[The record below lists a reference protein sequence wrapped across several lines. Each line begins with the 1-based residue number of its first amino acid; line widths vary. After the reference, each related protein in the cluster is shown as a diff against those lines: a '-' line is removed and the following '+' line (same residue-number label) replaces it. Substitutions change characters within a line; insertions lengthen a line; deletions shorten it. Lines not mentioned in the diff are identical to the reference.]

1 MFPVP
6 SILCLLHEFESVTT
20 SRLSCESIP
29 VCLSPFFVYVS
40 IYVLCTCLLPVYVF
54 LAALKKKLCS
64 HFGISGK
71 HHMGE
76 GMRYYTEKSLK
87 D

>member
-29 VCLSPFFVYVS
+29 VCLSPVFVYVS
-40 IYVLCTCLLPVYVF
+40 MCVLCMCLLPVSV
-54 LAALKKKLCS
+54 LAGLKKKLCS
-64 HFGISGK
+64 LFGTAGK

-76 GMRYYTEKSLK
+76 EMGYCTEKSLK